1 MAAIDVLE
9 ITTPGL
15 LTTVQDLG
23 RFGFG
28 RFGVAPSGVL
38 DNVAMRVGNLLV
50 DNLESEAVLELTL
63 PGFKANILSDVVV
76 ALTGADLG
84 LHINGKTYGPWRSY
98 RLGPG
103 DILSLES
110 LNSGCRSYLAV
121 GGGLQVPEVLGSRST
136 NLGSGFGGLEGR
148 SLRRGDIL
156 KADSPRHHLHAA
168 GRKYDL
174 NAVPAYSNDWEA
186 RVVMGPQN
194 EHFPDESCDRFLNTV
209 YKVSPQSDRTGIR
222 LHGSPIAVREGQPE
236 SIISE
241 GIISGAIQIPGD
253 GQPIIILG
261 ETVSGGY
268 RKIATVISAD
278 LHMLG
283 QIMPGDQVR
292 FSAVNLREARQALWR
307 LEETIG
313 RLRDSLL

>member
-1 MAAIDVLE
+1 MLD
-9 ITTPGL
+9 ITIPGL

-28 RFGVAPSGVL
+28 RIGVAPSGVL
-38 DNVAMRVGNLLV
+38 DSVAMRVGNLLV
-50 DNLESEAVLELTL
+50 DNLESEAVLEITL
-63 PGFKANILSDVVV
+63 PGFKAKILSDVVV

-84 LHINGKTYGPWRSY
+84 LHINGKSYGPWRSF
-98 RLGPG
+98 RLEPG
-103 DILSLES
+103 DTLSLEL
-110 LNSGCRSYLAV
+110 LNSACRSYLAV
-121 GGGLQVPEVLGSRST
+121 GGGLLVPEVLGSRST

-148 SLRRGDIL
+148 PLRRGDIL
-156 KADSPRHHLHAA
+156 KADSPQLHLEAA

-174 NAVPAYSNDWEA
+174 NTVPAYRNDWQI

-194 EHFPDESCDRFLNTV
+194 EHFPDESSNRFLNSI

-222 LHGSPIAVREGQPE
+222 LQGSPITVREGQPQ

-241 GIISGAIQIPGD
+241 GIIAGAVQIPGD

-278 LHMLG
+278 LHLLG
-283 QIMPGDQVR
+283 QIMPGDRVQ
-292 FSAVNLREARQALWR
+292 FLAVNLREARQALWR
-307 LEETIG
+307 LEEKIG
-313 RLRDSLL
+313 LFRDSLN